1 MFVPEL
7 ILASSSKYRQTQLSE
22 LGFHF
27 RVHKEPTDETPKKEE
42 LPPRLSLRLSHAKA
56 YAVAKVERN
65 AIVIG
70 ADQVASIGNNPIG
83 KPGTVENACKQLA
96 EASGRKLLLYSA
108 YAIYVAT
115 KKFAEHV
122 EKVEIQMRNLSK
134 PEIENYVALDMPLD
148 CAGSFKYESK
158 GALLFESIRTD
169 DSSAIV
175 GLPLIQ
181 LAKDLRRAG
190 INPLT

>member
-22 LGFHF
+22 LGFRF
-27 RVHKEPTDETPKKEE
+27 RVHKEPTDETPKENE
-42 LPPRLSLRLSHAKA
+42 LPQHLSQRLSHAKA
-56 YAVAKVERN
+56 YAVAKVQPN

-70 ADQVASIGNNPIG
+70 ADQVAALGTHPIG

-108 YAIYVAT
+108 YAIYVA
-115 KKFAEHV
+115 KEKFAEHI
-122 EKVEIQMRNLSK
+122 EKVELQMRNLSMS
-134 PEIENYVALDMPLD
+134 EIEKYVELDLPLD
-148 CAGSFKYESK
+148 CAGSFKFESR
-158 GALLFESIRTD
+158 GPLLFESIRTND
-169 DSSAIV
+169 ATAIV

-190 INPLT
+190 VNPLD

>member
-22 LGFHF
+22 LGFRF
-27 RVHKEPTDETPKKEE
+27 RVHKEPTDETPKENE
-42 LPPRLSLRLSHAKA
+42 LPQHLSQRLSHAKA
-56 YAVAKVERN
+56 YAVAKVQPN

-70 ADQVASIGNNPIG
+70 ADQVAALGTHPIG

-108 YAIYVAT
+108 YAIYVA
-115 KKFAEHV
+115 KGKFAEHV
-122 EKVEIQMRNLSK
+122 EKVELQMRNLSMY
-134 PEIENYVALDMPLD
+134 EIEKYVELDLPLD
-148 CAGSFKYESK
+148 CAGSFKFESR
-158 GALLFESIRTD
+158 GPLLFESIRTND
-169 DSSAIV
+169 ANAIV

-190 INPLT
+190 VNPLE

>member
-1 MFVPEL
+1 MPEPEL
-7 ILASSSKYRQTQLSE
+7 ILASSSKYRQIQLNE
-22 LGFHF
+22 LGFNF
-27 RVHKEPTDETPKKEE
+27 RVHKEPTDETPKENE
-42 LPPRLSLRLSHAKA
+42 PPPQLSLRLSHAKA
-56 YAVAKVERN
+56 YAVAKVKPN

-70 ADQVASIGNNPIG
+70 ADQVAAIGNQPIG

-115 KKFAEHV
+115 EKFAEHV
-122 EKVEIQMRNLSK
+122 ERVELQMRNLSGS
-134 PEIENYVALDMPLD
+134 EIENYVELDQPLD
-148 CAGSFKYESK
+148 CAGSFKFESR
-158 GALLFESIRTD
+158 GPLLFESISTND
-169 DSSAIV
+169 ATAII
-175 GLPLIQ
+175 GLPLIR